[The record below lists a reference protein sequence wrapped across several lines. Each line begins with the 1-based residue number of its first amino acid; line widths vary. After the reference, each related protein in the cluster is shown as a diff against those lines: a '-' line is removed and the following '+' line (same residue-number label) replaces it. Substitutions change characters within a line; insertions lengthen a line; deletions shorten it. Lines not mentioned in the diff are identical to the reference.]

1 MSKEYH
7 VKENY
12 YTDKITNNTYSSVNF
27 ATLSLPCFNFY
38 RRLFYSPNN
47 IKIVPLNIKNL
58 LTPRGLA
65 YWIMDEGTL
74 QNKGL
79 HLNTYAFSNQEVLIL
94 TKTLKNLFGYNSLKC
109 TTHNHPKGKRI
120 YIYGKKAWNLLET
133 IFRNLCL
140 KICFIK

>member
-12 YTDKITNNTYSSVNF
+12 YTDKRTNNTYSSVNF

-38 RRLFYSPNN
+38 SHLFYSPNN
-47 IKIVPLNIKNL
+47 IKIVPLNIQKL

-65 YWIMDEGTL
+65 YWIMDDGSL

-79 HLNTYAFSNQEVLIL
+79 HLNTYAFTNNEVLIL
-94 TKTLKNLFGYNSLKC
+94 KKTLENLFEDNFVKC
-109 TTHNHPKGKRI
+109 SIHNHPKGNRI
-120 YIYGKKAWNLLET
+120 YILHMGRKYGT
-133 IFRNLCL
+133 Y
-140 KICFIK
+140 